1 MSKIVLLRFLLIRMR
16 VQLKNQKIQK
26 VFFIEKDIQRSGQL
40 ESIAKR
46 YMNCFTIDEN
56 DQFEIASIQTIDK
69 YDPIAVDKV
78 IVKEFKIKIMEAVE
92 NLTKQQKQGK
102 DYF

>member
-1 MSKIVLLRFLLIRMR
+1 M
-16 VQLKNQKIQK
+16 
-26 VFFIEKDIQRSGQL
+26 FFIEKDIQRSGQL